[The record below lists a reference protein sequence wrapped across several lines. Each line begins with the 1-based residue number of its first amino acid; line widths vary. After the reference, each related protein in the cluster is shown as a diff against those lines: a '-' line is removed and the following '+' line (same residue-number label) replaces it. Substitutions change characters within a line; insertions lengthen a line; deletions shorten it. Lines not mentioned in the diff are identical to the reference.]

1 MARKSRAANS
11 DEDAGHGNEIH
22 RDFFFL
28 LSWRLGA
35 SFDNYLINDFY
46 DFLSS
51 QKDICTIVLVDRIG
65 STSTRLLLCARRS
78 AD

>member
-1 MARKSRAANS
+1 MARTTNS
-11 DEDAGHGNEIH
+11 DEDAGHGDEIH

-28 LSWRLGA
+28 LSWR
-35 SFDNYLINDFY
+35 STFDNYLINDFY